1 MGDPAEAAEVVPKR
15 GKGKLIFIVG
25 LAMVLLA
32 TMTGAFLYLRMGAAN
47 ESEYGPAP
55 AERGDTFMTMPQDFT
70 VMLPDGVNMLSVTV
84 TLQVSPRSERG
95 YDKKDAKEELET
107 LNEDNADKTK
117 LPLVRERIG
126 IVLAS
131 KTKQEWLT
139 EIGQNQIKTMIA
151 NELNSKVLRKGKVE
165 QVIFSTPPLIQ

>member
-1 MGDPAEAAEVVPKR
+1 MGDPVEAAEVVPKR
-15 GKGKLIFIVG
+15 GMGKILIIVG
-25 LAMVLLA
+25 IGMALVAV
-32 TMTGAFLYLRMGAAN
+32 MTGAFLYLGVGAGR
-47 ESEYGPAP
+47 ESEYGPGP

-70 VMLPDGVNMLSVTV
+70 VMLPDGVNMLTVAV

-95 YDKKDAKEELET
+95 YGEQDAKEELET

-117 LPLVRERIG
+117 LPLVRETIG
-126 IVLAS
+126 MVLAS
-131 KTKQEWLT
+131 RTKQEWLT
-139 EIGQNQIKTMIA
+139 AIGQNQIKTMIA